1 MSDSSFIGSMKKNYK
16 SLIHI
21 FSKSD
26 SDPER
31 IPQRPNA
38 FNVKLNR
45 RLKYPSMLAQREVV
59 AQLIDLYRQNACLW
73 NPSCPDYK
81 SAEYQEQ
88 VWRNIAK
95 AIDVNMPVVE
105 VKRKVQVLRNKW
117 EALKESPLPKML
129 DFPDFGFLMD
139 DSYGEKERMGSG
151 SEKTNSDSKILV
163 LAENQ
168 ELKHS
173 FLSER
178 KIDNN
183 KTQHIANLCEV
194 NNSCISSKAIS
205 F

>member
-1 MSDSSFIGSMKKNYK
+1 MSHSSFMGSMKKNYN

-26 SDPER
+26 SDTER

-45 RLKYPSMLAQREVV
+45 RLKFPFLLAQKEVV
-59 AQLIDLYRQNACLW
+59 TQLIDLYRQNECLW
-73 NPSCPDYK
+73 NPNCPDYK

-88 VWRNIAK
+88 VWRNIAM

-129 DFPDFGFLMD
+129 NFPDFEFLTD
-139 DSYGEKERMGSG
+139 ESNGQRDRMGSG
-151 SEKTNSDSKILV
+151 SDKTNSESKILV
-163 LAENQ
+163 LTENQ
-168 ELKHS
+168 ELEH
-173 FLSER
+173 
-178 KIDNN
+178 NN
-183 KTQHIANLCEV
+183 KAQHIANLCEV

-205 F
+205 FKSDPFR